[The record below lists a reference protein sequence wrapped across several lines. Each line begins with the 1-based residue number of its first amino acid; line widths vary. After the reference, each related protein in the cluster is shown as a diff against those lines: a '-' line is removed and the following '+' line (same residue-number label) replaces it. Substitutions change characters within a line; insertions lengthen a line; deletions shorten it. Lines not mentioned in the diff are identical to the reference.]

1 MNDLLDY
8 SLVYIINK
16 KQMAVTLLTDI
27 DFKNNIEQH
36 DKVVVKYYADWCGSC
51 KLFAPKFKRL
61 SGDERFE
68 GIQFVEVNA
77 EKNPEARRAA
87 GVDNLPF
94 FATFKNGQLFKGE
107 STSTEEFV
115 VGMLEEL
122 KT

>member
-77 EKNPEARRAA
+77 VKTRKPAEPLVSTISPSLLHSKT
-87 GVDNLPF
+87 DNYSKANQPI
-94 FATFKNGQLFKGE
+94 
-107 STSTEEFV
+107 
-115 VGMLEEL
+115 
-122 KT
+122 